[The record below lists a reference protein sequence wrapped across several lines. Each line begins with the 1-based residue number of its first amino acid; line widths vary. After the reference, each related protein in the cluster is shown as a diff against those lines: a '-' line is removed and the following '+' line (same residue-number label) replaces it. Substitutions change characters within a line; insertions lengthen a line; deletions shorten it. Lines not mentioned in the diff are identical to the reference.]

1 LGWGGGDNGTDGYQY
16 CLIQQGGRTRNIKEN
31 RTRMVMREHIAENEF
46 IMAAPKKNGQ
56 ERWERRYHRLPPEYS
71 GIGME
76 EQQNHYDGRSIFAL
90 AGITFG
96 VEIGPDHCEGRLRR
110 SPQPMGHRKV
120 QIQLI
125 PSCGTEIRPA
135 SVTAVKGGWV
145 FQCDGLDESYTDLRM
160 IIDEHQR
167 LPEQPAKIALYPQR
181 PPAVIHTSCNTE
193 GLFVGGPGK
202 LHFYEPVTIP
212 EAVTS
217 DQKDSSSLREK
228 IAA

>member
-1 LGWGGGDNGTDGYQY
+1 
-16 CLIQQGGRTRNIKEN
+16 
-31 RTRMVMREHIAENEF
+31 MVIREHIAENEF
-46 IMAAPKKNGQ
+46 IMAAPGKNGQ
-56 ERWERRYHRLPPEYS
+56 ERWKRRYHRLPPEYS
-71 GIGME
+71 GVGME
-76 EQQNHYDGRSIFAL
+76 EQQNHYDGRSIFEL
-90 AGITFG
+90 TGITFG

-110 SPQPMGHRKV
+110 SLQHLGHRKV

-125 PSCGTEIRPA
+125 PSCGTEICPA
-135 SVTAVKGGWV
+135 TVTAVKGGWV

-181 PPAVIHTSCNTE
+181 PPAVLHTSCNTE

-217 DQKDSSSLREK
+217 DQKDSSSLRKKNSCLTGRCGDFPYLRQTEVN
-228 IAA
+228 